1 MTLELLKDLWD
12 ENEAAGMDE
21 PELLRYRSN
30 LLGRDLRL
38 TNFGGGNTSA
48 KVPMPDPVTGE
59 TVTVLWVKGSG
70 GDLGTMKRDGL
81 ATLYLD
87 KLNSLKAQYRGVD
100 EEDAMADKYSLCT
113 FNNNPRA
120 ASIDTPLHGFSALPT
135 R

>member
-48 KVPMPDPVTGE
+48 KVPMTDPVTGE
-59 TVTVLWVKGSG
+59 
-70 GDLGTMKRDGL
+70 
-81 ATLYLD
+81 
-87 KLNSLKAQYRGVD
+87 NSHSFVGEGQRRRSRNHEARRICH
-100 EEDAMADKYSLCT
+100 AI
-113 FNNNPRA
+113 FR
-120 ASIDTPLHGFSALPT
+120 
-135 R
+135 